1 MSIQSPTMHFLSGL
15 PRSGSTLLSAILG
28 QNPDIRAGM
37 TSPMFS
43 FVSGLLPQLS
53 NASEFNVFVDNDAR
67 DRLLR
72 GLFDNYYA
80 GQSAPIIIDTNR
92 HWTSR
97 MALLTRLF
105 PQARFICCVRPLPQ
119 IVQSFESLFA
129 ANPAE
134 LSRLINFDAGT
145 NVYSRVDY
153 MMGPAGLVGFPLNAL
168 KEAFYGA
175 WSDRLMLVSYARLC
189 ASPREVIAGVYQFL
203 GLQAFEHDFG
213 ALALDTGDYDR
224 TAGSPGLHKVRRELM
239 VETKPVTLPP
249 DIIARLQGPYFWE
262 TPQGTRA
269 NTRFAR

>member
-1 MSIQSPTMHFLSGL
+1 MSIQRPTLHFLSGL

-28 QNPDIRAGM
+28 QNPDVRAGM
-37 TSPMFS
+37 TSPVFS

-53 NASEFNVFVDNDAR
+53 NASEFNVFIDNDAR

-72 GLFDNYYA
+72 GLFDNFYA
-80 GQSAPIIIDTNR
+80 GQTAKVIMDTNR

-105 PQARFICCVRPLPQ
+105 PEARFICCVRPLPQ

-129 ANPAE
+129 ANPVE

-153 MMGPAGLVGFPLNAL
+153 MMGQAGLVGFPLNAL
-168 KEAFYGA
+168 KEAYYGA
-175 WSDRLMLVSYARLC
+175 WSERLMLVSYARLC
-189 ASPREVIAGVYQFL
+189 AAPRDVVAGIYQFL
-203 GLQAFEHDFG
+203 GLAPFEHDFA
-213 ALALDTGDYDR
+213 ALELDTLDYDR
-224 TAGSPGLHKVRRELM
+224 TAGSPGLHQVRREVAM
-239 VETKPVTLPP
+239 EAKPVTLPP
-249 DIIARLQGPYFWE
+249 DIVARLQGPYFWE
-262 TPQGTRA
+262 VPQGTRA